1 LSEATQHPI
10 LPALRV
16 VTLNAHCLK
25 ELYRDLDLSRPETV
39 NISADELAGAPSN

>member
-39 NISADELAGAPSN
+39 KN